1 MHTTIVTAAA
11 IASIALTAPA
21 GAATR
26 NFGITG
32 FSKIRVD
39 GPFKVKVA
47 TGVAPFAKASGAA
60 GALDRVAIDM
70 RGDTLMIHSGG
81 SSWGGYPG
89 KDSGPIEII
98 VGSHELSNAWLNGAG
113 AISIDR
119 VKGLSFALSVQG
131 SGVAEI
137 VDVEADVLNVSLV
150 GAASARL
157 GGQTR
162 KLTALLRGMS
172 TIDAAKLNAR
182 DATVAVDGG
191 ATIDAQVTNEASVEA
206 SGVGTIRFTGR
217 PSCTIKIK
225 GSASVT
231 GCR

>member
-1 MHTTIVTAAA
+1 MRTFHLTAATA
-11 IASIALTAPA
+11 ALFLLTAPA
-21 GAATR
+21 AAASR

-32 FSKIRVD
+32 FTKIRVD
-39 GPFKVKVA
+39 GPFKVKVT
-47 TGVAPFAKASGAA
+47 TGVAPFAKASGSADA
-60 GALDRVAIDM
+60 IDRVAIDM
-70 RGDTLMIHSGG
+70 RGYTLLIHSSE

-89 KDSGPIEII
+89 KDSGPVEVS
-98 VGSHELSNAWLNGAG
+98 VGSHELSTAWLNGAG
-113 AISIDR
+113 SVAIDR

-137 VDVEADVLNVSLV
+137 ADVEADMLNVSLV

-157 GGQTR
+157 GGRTR

-172 TIDAAKLNAR
+172 TLDAAKL
-182 DATVAVDGG
+182 DAHDAKVAVDGG
-191 ATIDAQVTNEASVEA
+191 ATVDAQVSNEASVEA

-217 PSCTIKIK
+217 PACTVKAK
-225 GSASVT
+225 GSASVS